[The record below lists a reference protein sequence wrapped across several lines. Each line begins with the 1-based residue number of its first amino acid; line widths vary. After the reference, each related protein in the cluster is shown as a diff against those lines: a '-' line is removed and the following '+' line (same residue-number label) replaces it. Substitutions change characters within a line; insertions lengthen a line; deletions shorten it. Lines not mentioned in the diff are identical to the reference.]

1 MPKRT
6 MGGRANAGADAMA
19 HEASKRRAKLHNEKL
34 LPSGKGSSRQQGGL
48 DVVDHVQAP
57 VQVSPTPEQVTPP
70 REQVTP
76 LPRHLP
82 PLPQPVVNIDG
93 DDDEEEVAA
102 LAPQTKQV
110 SPLPR
115 VMPSVPEPVV
125 VGDVNKED
133 VAPLASLPEQVV
145 APQPQPGVRLPRLLP
160 PQPPA
165 MVVADENEEEVL
177 SDDVDSDPETQ
188 RIFRRQKVRKLDSGE
203 LEKVVRPRLG
213 KGYGCP
219 YYNKVMKG
227 DLSST
232 INHAVRTSQGS
243 TKNGYPFRVKHAAYA
258 DYLMRLL

>member
-6 MGGRANAGADAMA
+6 MGGRADAGADAMA
-19 HEASKRRAKLHNEKL
+19 HEASKCRAKLHMEKP
-34 LPSGKGSSRQQGGL
+34 LPAGEVSSRQQGGL

-57 VQVSPTPEQVTPP
+57 VQVSPTPEQVAPSP
-70 REQVTP
+70 EQVTHLPRHLPP

-82 PLPQPVVNIDG
+82 PLPQPVVNVN
-93 DDDEEEVAA
+93 DDDEEEEVAA
-102 LAPQTKQV
+102 LVPQKEQV

-115 VMPSVPEPVV
+115 VTPPVPEPVV

-133 VAPLASLPEQVV
+133 
-145 APQPQPGVRLPRLLP
+145 
-160 PQPPA
+160 
-165 MVVADENEEEVL
+165 VL

-188 RIFRRQKVRKLDSGE
+188 RIFRRQKSRQLNSGE
-203 LEKVVRPRLG
+203 LEKDVRPRFG

-219 YYNKVMKG
+219 FCNKVMKG

-232 INHAVRTSQGS
+232 INHAIGTSQGS
-243 TKNGYPFRVKHAAYA
+243 TKNGYAFRVKHAAYA